1 MTLYPVSISL
11 GSYGADYVRARGQ
24 ASFIPLLAA
33 AGVRY
38 IELREELGLPDA
50 AATAAQIS
58 DAGLTCV
65 YSSPLEIWQLDQA
78 EPNPALAVALQ
89 QAQLYGAVWLKV
101 SLGYFSPLADVAAL
115 KPLLRDTPV
124 RLLVE
129 NDQTAQGGRI
139 APLVQFFDKAGAL
152 DVPVG
157 MTFDAG
163 NWHWQNESA
172 FAAALEL
179 GHEVQYLHCKGVQRR
194 DGKLHAVPPTAQ
206 DLQLWQQ
213 LLARMPTGIVRAVEF
228 PLQGDDLQALT
239 AQYRDT
245 LSRLGQPTTDQPSSA
260 QPSSDQTSTDQSN
273 PLHTQQEPAHG

>member
-11 GSYGADYVRARGQ
+11 GAYGADYVRRRGQ

-33 AGVRY
+33 AGVTW
-38 IELREELGLPDA
+38 IELREELGLPEP
-50 AATAAQIS
+50 AATAAAIA

-65 YSSPLEIWQLDQA
+65 YSSPLELWQLDQA
-78 EPNPALAVALQ
+78 APNPAVAEALQ
-89 QAQLYGAVWLKV
+89 QAQRFGAVWLKV
-101 SLGYFSPLADVAAL
+101 SLGHYSPLADVAAL
-115 KPLLRDTPV
+115 KPLLRETPV

-129 NDQTAQGGRI
+129 NDQTPQGGRI
-139 APLVQFFDKAGAL
+139 APLVQFFDKAAAL

-179 GHEVQYLHCKGVQRR
+179 GHRVQYLHCKGVQRR
-194 DGKLHAVPPTAQ
+194 EGKWHAVPPTPE

-213 LLARMPTGIVRAVEF
+213 LLARMPGGIVRAVEF
-228 PLQGDDLQALT
+228 PLQGDDLLALT
-239 AQYRDT
+239 AEHCAT
-245 LSRLGQPTTDQPSSA
+245 LARLGQPTAIEPR
-260 QPSSDQTSTDQSN
+260 
-273 PLHTQQEPAHG
+273 QEVAHG